1 MPTAE
6 WMVEQV
12 KEVYPNADIEAT
24 DTTGGGDHW
33 FVRIVDIGFEGVR
46 SFKRQKPV
54 IQHFKPHIQT
64 NYVHAL
70 DLKCQTPEEAEKSSG
85 DEPFSPHEAKRNKF
99 VGLQVRRTN
108 KEE

>member
-12 KEVYPNADIEAT
+12 KQVYPDAEVEAT

-33 FVRIVDIGFEGVR
+33 FIKIVDAGFEGVR
-46 SFKRQKPV
+46 LFRRQKPV
-54 IQHFKPHIQT
+54 IQHFSPHIAT
-64 NYVHAL
+64 NFVHAL
-70 DLKCQTPEEAEKSSG
+70 DLKCWTPEEAAEREG
-85 DEPFSPHEAKRNKF
+85 ETPFLPHEAKRTGF
-99 VGLQVRRTN
+99 TGIQVRRV